1 MLKLF
6 LSRDWSQL
14 ARSLRSSMFVSSSYL
29 VAENVVNAFFGF
41 LFWAGAARLYTPQEV
56 GLTAVAISVI
66 GLVSMV
72 STLGLDYAMIRFL
85 PHATDPQG
93 IINSSLTI
101 GASAALVLSLIFV
114 AGAGIWSPALLPSR
128 VGAAFVTILVV
139 GTALRTIMGFL
150 NSVFLA
156 RRKANLVWVQSSI
169 FGATKLLFA
178 VVLAIVRR
186 PIGLIGAWTLGLT
199 AAVGCGLMLFLP
211 RVEERKHKLRA
222 AISRVAINDMT
233 HFAFANYLSTVLWS
247 APSYLLPLLVADVAG
262 REATAYFYVAF
273 SIGGLLSVI
282 PLAVSLA
289 LFAHGSHDESQLIQL
304 TFTSLKFSLGLL
316 VVAVVGVFILG
327 GRLLLLFGKAYSLE
341 ATELLW
347 LLALSAIPITVNSL
361 FFSVRRVQNRL
372 DQVLVYMG
380 LILAV
385 TLGLSAVLLP
395 RMGLLGA
402 GVAWLIAHG
411 FVAVLIAASHLLR

>member
-1 MLKLF
+1 MVK
-6 LSRDWSQL
+6 SICRDWSRL
-14 ARSLRSSMFVSSSYL
+14 ARSLRSSMFVSSFYL
-29 VAENVVNAFFGF
+29 IAENVVNAVFGF
-41 LFWAGAARLYTPQEV
+41 LFWAGAARLYDPQEV
-56 GLTAVAISVI
+56 GLAAVAISVI

-85 PHATDPQG
+85 PRATDPQG

-101 GASAALVLSLIFV
+101 GASAALVFSLIFV
-114 AGAGIWSPALLPSR
+114 AGTGIWSAALLPSR
-128 VGAAFVTILVV
+128 AGVAFVVLLVV
-139 GTALRTIMGFL
+139 GTVLRTIMMLL

-156 RRKANLVWVQSSI
+156 RRKANLVWVQSSV
-169 FGATKLLFA
+169 FGATKVLFA

-186 PIGLIGAWTLGLT
+186 SIGLTGAWTLGLV
-199 AAVGCGLMLFLP
+199 AAVGCSLVLFLP
-211 RVEERKHKLRA
+211 RVEERRHQLQA
-222 AISRVAINDMT
+222 TISRVAINDMT
-233 HFAFANYLSTVLWS
+233 HFAFANYMSTVLWS
-247 APSYLLPLLVADVAG
+247 APSYLLPLLVANVAG

-273 SIGGLLSVI
+273 SISGLLSVI

-304 TFTSLKFSLGLL
+304 TFAGLKFSLGLL
-316 VVAVVGVFILG
+316 VVAVTGVFIFG
-327 GRLLLLFGKAYSLE
+327 GRLLLLFGRAYSLQ

-347 LLALSAIPITVNSL
+347 LLALGAIPITVNSL

-372 DQVLVYMG
+372 DQVLAYMG

-385 TLGLSAVLLP
+385 TLVLSAALLP
-395 RMGLLGA
+395 RMGLIGA

-411 FVAVLIAASHLLR
+411 FVAALIAVSYLLR